1 MWDVGIVLTASF
13 LLIVHVSMLQGRI
26 ARAGQARTGNQ
37 KKDSHNRTGRTG
49 RAKRDRQNPHPF
61 SYDKLKAENG

>member
-1 MWDVGIVLTASF
+1 M
-13 LLIVHVSMLQGRI
+13 LIVHVSMLQGRI

>member
-1 MWDVGIVLTASF
+1 
-13 LLIVHVSMLQGRI
+13 MLQGRI